1 MEPNRQHDS
10 GHFPRQK
17 TFPLLI
23 VVSIGC
29 APKGISGASED
40 RWGEPGPRCYSHTR
54 INGSAPFQ
62 VQETAKTLAEL
73 RQALQAITVYAAAL
87 ALPLS
92 QVVVRIDGL
101 YGNTAPVNEILSWK
115 LGVIGRSKQY
125 VWLDLPEV
133 QTRLQSAPDA
143 QVTHPES
150 GTVRDLYD
158 CLAVPLTPTGPVVR
172 LLVAT
177 HPTGA
182 HKPAIGVV
190 RKETVY
196 ELFYTTLP
204 PHAFT
209 ASDVLQVYL
218 HRGSFETVLSDEDQ
232 EQDPDR
238 FSISLSLW
246 SGLLADPLA
255 VDLEPPLRT
264 RATPFSYSHA
274 FDGICSSS
282 IS

>member
-73 RQALQAITVYAAAL
+73 RQGLQAITVYAAAL

-125 VWLDLPEV
+125 AWLDLRRPSKPDSNQPLMPRLPILKAEPFAISTMV
-133 QTRLQSAPDA
+133 LPCHSPQQGLLSVFLSLLIQLVLTSLLLESYAKKPFTSSSTRRCHLTHLPHQMCCRCICTVDRLRRFYLMKIKSKIQTVGYLA
-143 QVTHPES
+143 QPLVRIAGRSSRSGS
-150 GTVRDLYD
+150 GTSV
-158 CLAVPLTPTGPVVR
+158 
-172 LLVAT
+172 
-177 HPTGA
+177 
-182 HKPAIGVV
+182 
-190 RKETVY
+190 
-196 ELFYTTLP
+196 
-204 PHAFT
+204 
-209 ASDVLQVYL
+209 
-218 HRGSFETVLSDEDQ
+218 
-232 EQDPDR
+232 
-238 FSISLSLW
+238 
-246 SGLLADPLA
+246 
-255 VDLEPPLRT
+255 
-264 RATPFSYSHA
+264 
-274 FDGICSSS
+274 
-282 IS
+282 